1 MVGVVAAETGTA
13 AMHRQTIIVVED
25 EPMNRLIAV
34 DVLEEAGFE
43 VIDFSRADEALT
55 YAETA
60 QSVSA
65 LFTDI
70 NVPGD
75 RDGIELACEFARRWP
90 ETVVLVTSGRYG
102 MHRPIEL
109 PESSL
114 YLTKPWRGRDVVSL
128 LRSSLGAR

>member
-1 MVGVVAAETGTA
+1 MY
-13 AMHRQTIIVVED
+13 RQTIIVVED

-43 VIDFSRADEALT
+43 VVDFGRADEALT

-60 QSVSA
+60 EGVSA

-75 RDGIELACEFARRWP
+75 RDGIELAREFSRRWP
-90 ETVVLVTSGRYG
+90 EMIVLVTSGRFG
-102 MHRPIEL
+102 ANRPAEL
-109 PESSL
+109 PASSL
-114 YLTKPWRGRDVVSL
+114 YLAKPWRGRDVVSL
-128 LRSSLGAR
+128 LRTSLDAQ